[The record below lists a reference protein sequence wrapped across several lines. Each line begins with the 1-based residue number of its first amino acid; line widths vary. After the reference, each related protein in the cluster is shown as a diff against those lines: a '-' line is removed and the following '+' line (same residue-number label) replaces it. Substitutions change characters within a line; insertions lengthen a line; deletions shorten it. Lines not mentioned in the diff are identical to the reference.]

1 MKNKR
6 IKHKKIK
13 HDSKT
18 MKGMIKNVTNDQQWD
33 DCKDDQI
40 MNTYKSCIT
49 SPIHRVE

>member
-18 MKGMIKNVTNDQQWD
+18 MKGLIKNVTNG
-33 DCKDDQI
+33 I
-40 MNTYKSCIT
+40 MINNEMIAKMIK
-49 SPIHRVE
+49 